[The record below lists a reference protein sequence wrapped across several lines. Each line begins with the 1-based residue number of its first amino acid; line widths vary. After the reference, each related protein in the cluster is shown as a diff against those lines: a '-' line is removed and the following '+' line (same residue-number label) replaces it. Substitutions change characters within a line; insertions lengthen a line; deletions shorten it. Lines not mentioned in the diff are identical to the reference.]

1 MNIHLYYCIC
11 FHLLKNLNKCHAT
24 KTMTKNIDKKYICW
38 DVSVIKIW
46 HIVQILL
53 QILLFHIVFRRVL
66 IIIILPT
73 IPLHSWYNL
82 FLPPLFPASHSV
94 GTNVISVY
102 ERLSPKLPHGCALIE
117 AIFCQMRF
125 LCLFSSVLPSLLQH
139 IKNIACRFQ
148 TKLLWQR

>member
-1 MNIHLYYCIC
+1 M
-11 FHLLKNLNKCHAT
+11 
-24 KTMTKNIDKKYICW
+24 
-38 DVSVIKIW
+38 
-46 HIVQILL
+46 VQILL
-53 QILLFHIVFRRVL
+53 FRRVL

-102 ERLSPKLPHGCALIE
+102 QRLSPKLPHGCALIE

-148 TKLLWQR
+148 TKLLWQRQKKKISTDVTYIIHSSSNGAGSATAKGTFNYIQDLEENVSH